1 MNITV
6 IGTGYVGL
14 VSGACF
20 AEAGLRVTC
29 VDNNK
34 NKITNLNQG
43 IIPIYEPGLEA
54 LVKRNLEMGKLF
66 FTSNIEKS
74 LTDVEVIFIA
84 VGTPPGEDGSAD
96 LQHVLNVASEIGEKM
111 NSYLLVVT
119 KSTVPVGTSN
129 KIKDVIN
136 LELGK
141 RGVAI
146 PFDVASNPEFLKEGA
161 AIDDFLKPERIII
174 GTDSER
180 AEKLMQRLYKPFLL
194 NGHPIIYM
202 DIISA
207 ELTKYAANA
216 MLATRISFMNEMA
229 NLCELV
235 GADINMVRLGIGS
248 DSRIG
253 KKFIYP
259 GVGYGGSCFPKDVK
273 ALLRTSKDYG
283 FPLKVMHAV
292 DEVNERQKEIMFEKI
307 SVYFNNN
314 LKGRK
319 IAIWGLSFKPN
330 TDDIREAPSL
340 VIIESL
346 LKAGANISAYDP
358 AAMDEVKKALGSSI
372 EYATD
377 PYNAIIDADALVL
390 VTEWREFRVLNYPML
405 RKNMRNKVIFD
416 GRNIYEPKE
425 VIEEDFD
432 YICIGRSIKKSIDK

>member
-29 VDNNK
+29 VDNK
-34 NKITNLNQG
+34 ENKITNLNQG

-346 LKAGANISAYDP
+346 LKAGANITAYDP
-358 AAMDEVKKALGSSI
+358 AAMDEVKKVLGSSI